1 MTEEVQFLDSRARIH
16 AASADTRGFTLL
28 EIDAPTGSQPPL
40 HVHREEGEGWFV
52 LDGEITL
59 WVGDETHT
67 LRPGQFLFAPPRVP
81 HTLRMGERGAHY
93 LVIAREGF
101 EAFVRAVGALDGAP
115 DPGEMTRLAA
125 KHGIDLLGP
134 PGMLPTQLAA

>member
-16 AASADTRGFTLL
+16 AASADTSGFALL
-28 EIDAPTGSQPPL
+28 EIDAPPRSQPPL

-115 DPGEMTRLAA
+115 DPVEMTRLAA

-134 PGMLPTQLAA
+134 LGMLPTELAA

>member
-16 AASADTRGFTLL
+16 AASADTSGFALL
-28 EIDAPTGSQPPL
+28 EIDAPPGSQPPL

-67 LRPGQFLFAPPRVP
+67 LRPGQFLFAPPRIP
-81 HTLRMGERGAHY
+81 HTLRMGERGARY
-93 LVIAREGF
+93 LVIAPRGLRGL
-101 EAFVRAVGALDGAP
+101 RAGGRRARRARPRATDSRRRRA
-115 DPGEMTRLAA
+115 R
-125 KHGIDLLGP
+125 IDILGP
-134 PGMLPTQLAA
+134 PGMLPAELAA

>member
-1 MTEEVQFLDSRARIH
+1 MTDEIRFLDSRARVH
-16 AASADTRGFTLL
+16 AASAETSGFALL
-28 EIDAPTGSQPPL
+28 EIDAPPGSQPPL
-40 HVHREEGEGWFV
+40 HVHRKEGEGWFV

-67 LRPGQFLFAPPRVP
+67 LRPGQFLFAPPRIP

-93 LVIAREGF
+93 LVIAGEGF

-115 DPGEMTRLAA
+115 DPVEMTRLAA

-134 PGMLPTQLAA
+134 PGMLPTELAA

>member
-16 AASADTRGFTLL
+16 AASADTSGFALL
-28 EIDAPTGSQPPL
+28 EIDASPGSQPPL

-67 LRPGQFLFAPPRVP
+67 LCPGQFLFAPPRIP
-81 HTLRMGERGAHY
+81 HTLRIGERGARY
-93 LVIAREGF
+93 LVIARESF
-101 EAFVRAVGALDGAP
+101 EAFVRAVGALGEP
-115 DPGEMTRLAA
+115 DPEQLTAVAA
-125 KHGIDLLGP
+125 EHGIDILGP
-134 PGMLPTQLAA
+134 PGMLPAELAA

>member
-16 AASADTRGFTLL
+16 AASADTSGLALL
-28 EIDAPTGSQPPL
+28 EIDAPAGSQPPL

-59 WVGDETHT
+59 WVGGETHT
-67 LRPGQFLFAPPRVP
+67 LRPGEFLFAPPRIP
-81 HTLRMGERGAHY
+81 HTLRMGEHGARY

-101 EAFVRAVGALDGAP
+101 EAFVRAVGALGEP
-115 DPGEMTRLAA
+115 DPERLTAIAA
-125 KHGIDLLGP
+125 EHGIDILGP
-134 PGMLPTQLAA
+134 PGMLPAELAA